1 MSHVIRQYF
10 RFISVGIS
18 LLFSNIG
25 HAQSLKIINFER
37 ETMAINVGVQ
47 KTDLNGNV
55 CAIVKVQ
62 LPIAGVKFEGNIV
75 GSEFDVNEYR
85 VYLSPGSKKL
95 TVKCPN
101 FKPLQVE
108 FSQFDNIKRLDSK
121 GVYTLILC
129 ADNEGIVISDAER
142 IKGEYSDIVS
152 NATSY
157 FEKKQFNAAREL
169 YDEAIKPKYSPYFNY
184 ASFTWITLCDTILA
198 AQSRFEAVTPQLAKA
213 FTELSSYSK
222 PTGFSEG
229 MMVIDHGYGNV
240 TIISTQGDRYEL
252 SDAFVQLPMLY
263 SEGML
268 SVNINDSQCYI
279 GKKCNQVLTFRKSDY
294 NKLFK
299 DSGLDF
305 NQFTNGYAKIFNRK
319 GDGKI
324 GIIDEYGRTVL
335 KPTGKYNGIK
345 VLKDRIILYDKKHI
359 YGYDRLSFTKL
370 EKKWIYKIMDYQGY
384 VRDVTDDYILIN
396 NHDNNSIMIYP
407 FSGSSIY
414 KVHGDWSEAMD
425 KKHILIRYKD
435 KYFIYNLEDESNVE
449 IPTEKFKP
457 VKVVASNMV
466 FHQQSCYSL
475 SGNIIFS
482 LPEKVECSDVG
493 YLDDYMLVKNGNE
506 CRYIDKHGNT
516 LRNSEFILPERA
528 NHLMHYCVRPFSDGF
543 GLIIRDGKWGL
554 IDRFGTTTFDYQ

>member
-1 MSHVIRQYF
+1 MNNSIQQYIRL
-10 RFISVGIS
+10 ISVGVFLFVS
-18 LLFSNIG
+18 LICN
-25 HAQSLKIINFER
+25 AQNLKVTGFER
-37 ETMAINVGVQ
+37 ETMAINTDIQ
-47 KTDLNGNV
+47 KRDLNGNI

-157 FEKKQFNAAREL
+157 FGKKQFKAAREL

-184 ASFTWITLCDTILA
+184 ESFTWISLCDSILA
-198 AQSRFEAVTPQLAKA
+198 AQSRFEAITPQLAKA
-213 FTELSSYSK
+213 FTGLSSYSE

-252 SDAFVQLPMLY
+252 SDAFVRLPMLY

-324 GIIDEYGRTVL
+324 GIIDGYGRTVL

-345 VLKDRIILYDKKHI
+345 ILKDRIILYDKKHI
-359 YGYDRLSFTKL
+359 YGYDRLSFTKF
-370 EKKWIYKIMDYQGY
+370 E
-384 VRDVTDDYILIN
+384 
-396 NHDNNSIMIYP
+396 
-407 FSGSSIY
+407 
-414 KVHGDWSEAMD
+414 
-425 KKHILIRYKD
+425 
-435 KYFIYNLEDESNVE
+435 
-449 IPTEKFKP
+449 
-457 VKVVASNMV
+457 
-466 FHQQSCYSL
+466 
-475 SGNIIFS
+475 
-482 LPEKVECSDVG
+482 
-493 YLDDYMLVKNGNE
+493 KNG
-506 CRYIDKHGNT
+506 
-516 LRNSEFILPERA
+516 FIKSWTIKG
-528 NHLMHYCVRPFSDGF
+528 M
-543 GLIIRDGKWGL
+543 
-554 IDRFGTTTFDYQ
+554 